1 MKKYNLSEQ
10 LCECLLQFEN
20 IWEEK
25 NIDMKTNIEDD
36 VFIYADNE
44 LLSLVWNNLISNA
57 LKFTDENGLVSV
69 ELKIEEEYVVI
80 TIKDTGCGMSAE
92 TGKHIFD

>member
-1 MKKYNLSEQ
+1 
-10 LCECLLQFEN
+10 
-20 IWEEK
+20 
-25 NIDMKTNIEDD
+25 MKTNIEDD